1 MVTNYTLSMIVGEL
15 VTAQRLDREH
25 VSRYLVPI
33 VARDGGGRAGYT
45 SVTVNVADQGD
56 FRPLFL
62 LTNYKTNIYSNTSV
76 DASII
81 TVSDST
87 QPSKHEA
94 LSHCWFNVGHRRRR
108 WSNIEPTL
116 AECLVFAG
124 NTCPQIQNIIEAA
137 TAFSLC
143 KMVLLSALSNF
154 AAICPVTRP
163 LHNCSHVKMTSTDS
177 HLT

>member
-1 MVTNYTLSMIVGEL
+1 MIVGEL

-76 DASII
+76 DTSII
-81 TVSDST
+81 TVSYSPANT
-87 QPSKHEA
+87 
-94 LSHCWFNVGHRRRR
+94 GHWASVCSMLGQRRRR
-108 WSNIEPTL
+108 WTNIELTL
-116 AECLVFAG
+116 AQCLVFAG
-124 NTCPQIQNIIEAA
+124 NTCPQIQNIIEEG
-137 TAFSLC
+137 TASSLC
-143 KMVLLSALSNF
+143 KQVLLPAWSNF
-154 AAICPVTRP
+154 AAICPVTRS